1 MQKEKIRRIR
11 EELNRIGKFVAS
23 CCLIILANMMITER
37 INFYA
42 RRGNIVLS
50 TFFSPFSRAKSRGND
65 VIFFRKFHLPDI
77 SIGVVSLINAITKAN
92 NLRSPVFLLGNVSRS
107 RALLINARV

>member
-23 CCLIILANMMITER
+23 CCLIILANMTITER

-50 TFFSPFSRAKSRGND
+50 TFFKSRGND

-77 SIGVVSLINAITKAN
+77 SIGVISLINAITKAN